1 MRCAAVTFFRLRV
14 ELAQKKMGDHSSP
27 LAVVVGRG
35 AVVGELSLLG
45 NTRIDEVSPEAWALG
60 VRPGFT
66 IAAARAKTADLCVRV
81 VHARAVEEAL
91 GAISEMG
98 LAFGATTAFA
108 VDGESDYAQD
118 VVFVDVTGCA
128 HLHAT
133 AEDPEGERTLAARWQ
148 AGVRALGYKCRVAI
162 AAGPR
167 IASAVARWDRSGKK
181 LEDPIVVPPGKDREV
196 MARLPI
202 AALPLSAEAVHWLR
216 KLGLKTVLDLRNLP
230 KRALGTRLG
239 KEAEL
244 VMPLL
249 EGEDATPLEAYVP
262 PHVPEERA
270 ELEYG
275 IESTEALLFVAKMLS
290 DRMAVRLAGR
300 CMSASRIELRL
311 ALDKGIEKKDPHA
324 ALALSLATPLYRAQE
339 FLNVLRA
346 RIESYEITAPVV
358 AVTLRCTEL
367 VRREGK
373 ALDLF
378 VPEAR
383 AARILPRLSAELSA
397 EIGEARVGILALC
410 NSWVPGE
417 RTALVP
423 YAKSLKLTEQY
434 VSLVSSA
441 PEPVRLLCQP
451 VPYDGKLVRLFARG
465 EAVEWWKRGVEAR
478 TWGEGWARFV
488 APDGVVDENP
498 AWVEVDRFSGA
509 RAIKGWM
516 D

>member
-1 MRCAAVTFFRLRV
+1 MA
-14 ELAQKKMGDHSSP
+14 D
-27 LAVVVGRG
+27 
-35 AVVGELSLLG
+35 ELSLLG
-45 NTRIDEVSPEAWALG
+45 GTRIDEVSPEAWALG

-66 IAAARAKTADLCVRV
+66 IAAARAKTAELCVRV
-81 VHARAVEEAL
+81 VRAHAVEEAL
-91 GAISEMG
+91 GAICEMG

-108 VDGESDYAQD
+108 IDGESDYGQD
-118 VVFVDVTGCA
+118 VVFIDVTGCA

-148 AGVRALGYKCRVAI
+148 ECVRALGYKCRVAI
-162 AAGPR
+162 AEGPR
-167 IASAVARWDRSGKK
+167 IAGAVARWDRSGKK
-181 LEDPIVVPPGKDREV
+181 LEDPIVVPPGADRAVLE
-196 MARLPI
+196 RLPI
-202 AALPLSAEAVHWLR
+202 SALPLSDEAVHWLR
-216 KLGLKTVLDLRNLP
+216 KLGMKTILDLRNLP

-239 KEAEL
+239 KDAEL

-249 EGEDATPLEAYVP
+249 EGEDGTPLLAYVP

-275 IESTEALLFVAKMLS
+275 IESTEALLFVAKTLS
-290 DRMAVRLAGR
+290 DRMAVRLGGR

-311 ALDKGIEKKDPHA
+311 DLDKGILSEIEKKDPHA
-324 ALALSLATPLYRAQE
+324 ALALSLAAPIYRAQE

-346 RIESYEITAPVV
+346 RIESYEITAPIV

-383 AARILPRLSAELSA
+383 AERILPRLSAELSA
-397 EIGEARVGILALC
+397 EVGEAQVGILALC
-410 NSWVPGE
+410 NSWIPGE

-423 YAKSLKLTEQY
+423 YAKSLKLKEMF
-434 VSLVSSA
+434 VSLVSST
-441 PEPVRLLCQP
+441 PEPVRLLAEP
-451 VPYDGKLVRLFARG
+451 VPYEGKLVRLYARG
-465 EAVEWWKRGVEAR
+465 EAIEWWKRGVEAR
-478 TWGEGWARFV
+478 TWAEGWT
-488 APDGVVDENP
+488 DESP

-509 RAIKGWM
+509 RKIKGWM